1 MRGILQ
7 IYKSFFGK
15 LTAFLVFSFFVSG
28 CHTGEEPAS
37 VPLVT
42 GKKETTSPNRS
53 KGIQAGTIVKTRK
66 KKPETP
72 ANHSASGILLPEKQ
86 EGKSRICDSST
97 DSGNPDSASR
107 RDPFALPAALRKQ
120 QPVTRGKHACISD
133 MRYPEDPRRHNFL
146 QQTVVPTD
154 SPDPCV
160 AGIFDNG
167 KEKLALL
174 HWQQI
179 QGTFR
184 CGEPLGNGYYV
195 KEITAATV
203 LLFPENNNAGIK
215 SVTLTLQ
222 Q

>member
-28 CHTGEEPAS
+28 CHTVEEPVSAS
-37 VPLVT
+37 QVT
-42 GKKETTSPNRS
+42 VKKETTNPNQS
-53 KGIQAGTIVKTRK
+53 KGIQTDTIVKIRK

-72 ANHSASGILLPEKQ
+72 VNHSASGILLPEKQ
-86 EGKSRICDSST
+86 EDKNRVHDPSRDSE
-97 DSGNPDSASR
+97 NPASASR

-120 QPVTRGKHACISD
+120 PVTRGKRAFSSETSH
-133 MRYPEDPRRHNFL
+133 PEAPL
-146 QQTVVPTD
+146 QQTVTP
-154 SPDPCV
+154 PGLQEPCV
-160 AGIFDNG
+160 AGIFDSG

-203 LLFPENNNAGIK
+203 LLYPENNSTGIK
-215 SVTLTLQ
+215 PVTLTLQ